1 MDIGKIHEAMEG
13 NELITDRRR
22 FILDT
27 AAVFAAIALPGLS
40 LHSRSVNAAPLQP
53 VRLGYQFHLWGAT
66 AVVAVREGMF
76 KAAGLT
82 VQDRK
87 FSSGAEARNGMVAGS
102 IDVGTVGLTPFVI
115 GATLGDLVAMGA
127 VCYAGRSGLVMAKK
141 GVKSIGELRGKK
153 IASQVGSTLDNVFKK
168 KIAPEAGL
176 TEKDYQIVNSQFS
189 DHVAALASGSVD
201 AFLGLEPFC
210 SIAEAKGIAVPLT
223 DYFKYDIIPNMLAV
237 SSKFAD
243 KYPDT
248 CVAFMR
254 AWLSAS
260 DLFAKNPNH
269 VADIMLRMY
278 KESGYELEPAMVRR
292 IVSRLIVNPDYIP
305 ELPASIEA
313 EAASL
318 KNAGKL
324 DRIPDPKKILIT
336 EFLTKARQKS

>member
-1 MDIGKIHEAMEG
+1 MDISKMHQEIEE
-13 NELITDRRR
+13 NELIPDRRR
-22 FILDT
+22 FIFD
-27 AAVFAAIALPGLS
+27 AASVFAAFALPGLS
-40 LHSRSVNAAPLQP
+40 LKSNLATAAPLQP

-76 KAAGLT
+76 KSEGLN

-102 IDVGTVGLTPFVI
+102 IDIATVGLTPFVI
-115 GATLGDLVAMGA
+115 GATLGDLVAMGT
-127 VCYAGRSGLVMAKK
+127 VCYAGKSGLVMAKK
-141 GVKSIGELRGKK
+141 GMKSIAELKGKK

-176 TEKDYQIVNSQFS
+176 SEKDYQIVNSRFS
-189 DHVAALASGSVD
+189 DHVAAMAAGSVD

-210 SIAEAKGIAVPLT
+210 SIAESKGIAIPLT

-237 SSKFAD
+237 NSQFAD

-254 AWLSAS
+254 SWLKAS

-269 VADIMLRMY
+269 VADIMQKMY
-278 KESGYELEPAMVRR
+278 KESGYDLDPVMVRR

-313 EAASL
+313 EATSL

-324 DRIPDPKKILIT
+324 DRIPDPKKILVT
-336 EFLTKARQKS
+336 EFLTKARQKR

>member
-1 MDIGKIHEAMEG
+1 
-13 NELITDRRR
+13 
-22 FILDT
+22 
-27 AAVFAAIALPGLS
+27 
-40 LHSRSVNAAPLQP
+40 
-53 VRLGYQFHLWGAT
+53 
-66 AVVAVREGMF
+66 
-76 KAAGLT
+76 
-82 VQDRK
+82 
-87 FSSGAEARNGMVAGS
+87 
-102 IDVGTVGLTPFVI
+102 
-115 GATLGDLVAMGA
+115 
-127 VCYAGRSGLVMAKK
+127 MAKK

-210 SIAEAKGIAVPLT
+210 SIAEAKGIAVPIT

-278 KESGYELEPAMVRR
+278 KESGYELELAMVRR

-318 KNAGKL
+318 KSAGKL

-336 EFLTKARQKS
+336 EFLARARQKT